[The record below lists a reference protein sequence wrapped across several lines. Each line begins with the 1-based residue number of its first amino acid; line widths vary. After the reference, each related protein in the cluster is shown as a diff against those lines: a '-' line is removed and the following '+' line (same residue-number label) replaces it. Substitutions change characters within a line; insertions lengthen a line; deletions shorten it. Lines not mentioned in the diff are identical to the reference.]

1 MADKRDTIL
10 TDQILEKFPLPIAD
24 KLRAV
29 MPLVPSSVCNRLMNL
44 VEEVLSLSPPA
55 ALEFLKSC
63 PFVIDRVGPVGLES
77 WSQEGLESLR
87 KSEDSGIEY
96 FRLGTFRSTYLLEE
110 LSPGVELG
118 SIKKLLGTYCLALI
132 GSKTPISPLEH
143 FQVREN
149 SWSKPGELPANNY
162 AAGILL
168 PQFVDRYPNKTENF
182 IWYKVMT
189 THQIGHFEFG
199 TYEFRIDRAITL
211 CRDLGFS
218 HHPVERDDTK
228 TDLMKFLDLFDNSR
242 LATDIFTIV
251 EDSRIDF
258 LTKQR
263 YRGIGQDFSRI
274 QAEALGVR
282 PPITSHSLRE
292 AFLEIIVRLSLD
304 SSGKWFVPAVLHT
317 PLQLASRI
325 MNHVMSS
332 EASTD
337 DSTEATVCLYQLASR
352 IPANR
357 SRIDRWE
364 AIELNSSSY
373 KPSTS
378 TIHDIDEVLGE
389 LQWDIIDASPH
400 FSPAKV
406 EYRGVFMFEPVY
418 KTREVEL
425 DSVEEEETDYS
436 YSSRQASTE
445 MTRIDDVID
454 IGELAAESDSPEETH
469 IFGMNRMD
477 EPDTPPNEAQPEQED
492 SDSSEEGSLE
502 ARPLSYLYDEWDFRA
517 SDYRLRWCRVREM
530 PLAESTPDFFEAT
543 LDEYA
548 RLVAQ
553 IRGRFEQ
560 LNPRS
565 LRKVKRL
572 HDGEDFDFDAL
583 VDFVI
588 GKKAGQ
594 NSDAKIYWRRN
605 KTERDVSVAFLLDMS
620 SSTVEYINRLHKDSI
635 YPVFARDYFEWLQSD
650 RQGKLRPKEFK
661 RIIDLEKESIVL
673 LIRAL
678 EAVGDN
684 YGIYGFSGHGREN
697 VEFYVVKDL
706 EEDFSERVKSRI
718 DSIIPRQGTRMGP
731 AIRHA
736 TWKLEQQEAKG
747 KFLFLISDG
756 RPEDHSYGREGLE
769 TDYAIHDTKMALLE
783 ARQKGITS
791 LCLTF
796 DRAGHDYLRTVA
808 GDMQYEVLAD
818 IESLPACLPTL
829 YGWFTT

>member
-1 MADKRDTIL
+1 MTDKRDTIL
-10 TDQILEKFPLPIAD
+10 IDRTLEQLPTTIAD

-29 MPLVPSSVCNRLMNL
+29 MPLVPGSVHNRLIDL
-44 VEEVLSLSPPA
+44 VGEVCSLSCPA

-63 PFVIDRVGPVGLES
+63 PFVTNRVGPAGLES
-77 WSQEGLESLR
+77 WFQEGLESLR
-87 KSEDSGIEY
+87 KSEQSGIEY
-96 FRLGTFRSTYLLEE
+96 FRLGTFRSNRLLEE
-110 LSPGVELG
+110 LSRGVELG
-118 SIKKLLGTYCLALI
+118 SIKRLMETYCLALT
-132 GSKTPISPLEH
+132 GSKVP
-143 FQVREN
+143 V
-149 SWSKPGELPANNY
+149 LPAELIIDHH
-162 AAGILL
+162 AILL
-168 PQFVDRYPNKTENF
+168 PDFVDRYPSKAENF
-182 IWYKVMT
+182 AWYKVVA

-199 TYEFRIDRAITL
+199 SYEFNIDEATSL
-211 CRDLGFS
+211 CRDLRFS
-218 HHPVERDDTK
+218 HRPVEGDDTK
-228 TDLMKFLDLFDNSR
+228 TDIRRFVNLFDNSR
-242 LATDIFTIV
+242 LATDIFTTV

-263 YRGIGQDFSRI
+263 YRGIRQDFSRI
-274 QAEALGVR
+274 QAEALSMR

-292 AFLEIIVRLSLD
+292 AFLEILVRLSLE
-304 SSGKWFVPAVLHT
+304 SSGKWLVPAILHT
-317 PLQLASRI
+317 PLHLASRI
-325 MNHVMSS
+325 MSCVMSP
-332 EASTD
+332 EASIGDT
-337 DSTEATVCLYQLASR
+337 TGATVRLYQLASR

-364 AIELNSSSY
+364 AIEFNSSGY
-373 KPSTS
+373 KSSTS
-378 TIHDIDEVLGE
+378 TMSDIDEVLGE
-389 LQWDIIDASPH
+389 LQWDVIDASPH
-400 FSPAKV
+400 FSPVKV
-406 EYRGVFMFEPVY
+406 EYRGIFRLEPVY
-418 KTREVEL
+418 KTSESEPV
-425 DSVEEEETDYS
+425 DVEEEETDYS
-436 YSSRQASTE
+436 HSSRQASTE
-445 MTRIDDVID
+445 MTRIDDIVD

-469 IFGMNRMD
+469 VFGMNRMD
-477 EPDTPPNEAQPEQED
+477 EDTPLNEAQPEQD
-492 SDSSEEGSLE
+492 DNDSSEEGPLE
-502 ARPLSYLYDEWDFRA
+502 VNSPLSYLYDEWDFRA

-530 PLAESTPDFFEAT
+530 PLAEGTPDFFEAT

-594 NSDAKIYWRRN
+594 SSDAKIYWRRN

-620 SSTVEYINRLHKDSI
+620 SSTIEYINRLQKDSI

-650 RQGKLRPKEFK
+650 HKGKLRPKEFK

-673 LIRAL
+673 VIRAL
-678 EAVGDN
+678 EAIGDS

-706 EEDFSERVKSRI
+706 EEDFSDRVKSRI
-718 DSIIPRQGTRMGP
+718 DSILPQQGTRMGP

-796 DRAGHDYLRTVA
+796 DRAGHDYLRTIA

-829 YGWFTT
+829 YGWVTT